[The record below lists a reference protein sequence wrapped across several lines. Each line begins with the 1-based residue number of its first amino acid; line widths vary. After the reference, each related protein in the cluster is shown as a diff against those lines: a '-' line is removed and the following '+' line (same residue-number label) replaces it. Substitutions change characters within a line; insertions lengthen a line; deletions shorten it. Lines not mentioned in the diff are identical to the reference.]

1 MNRRGWLIG
10 LGGAAILLLGL
21 GWALMRRP
29 EAGSTPAAPSSSAPP
44 APAAAA
50 APSARDPKVLFAR
63 AEAARARGDLAEART
78 LYGEVLQ
85 LSPDPQT
92 AESAQQRL
100 GEVNVQG
107 VLSTARSSGQ
117 ELYTVQPGDTL
128 SKIARAKKTTVDL
141 LKSANGLQSDLIRL
155 GQALKIPGVSFS
167 VIVDKSQNVLSLK
180 NGEEIF
186 KTYRCS
192 TGEGGITPAGEF
204 RIVSRLKDPVW
215 KGIVPPG
222 DPTNP
227 LGSRWLGFDLPE
239 YGIHGTNDPETIGKP
254 VTKGCIRLTNADAE
268 ELYVL
273 LPEGTPVTV
282 VE

>member
-29 EAGSTPAAPSSSAPP
+29 EAGSPPAIPSSSAPP
-44 APAAAA
+44 APAAP
-50 APSARDPKVLFAR
+50 PSPTAHDPKVLFAR

-78 LYGEVLQ
+78 LYEEVLQ
-85 LSPDPQT
+85 LNPDPQT

-107 VLSTARSSGQ
+107 VLSTARSPGQ

-128 SKIARAKKTTVDL
+128 SKIARAKKTTVEL
-141 LKSANGLQSDLIRL
+141 LRSANGIQGDLIRV
-155 GQALKIPGVSFS
+155 GQALKIPAVSFS

-204 RIVSRLKDPVW
+204 RIASRLKDPAW

-222 DPTNP
+222 DPGNP

-239 YGIHGTNDPETIGKP
+239 YGIHGTNNPETIGKP
-254 VTKGCIRLTNADAE
+254 VTKGCIRLTNADVE

-282 VE
+282 VD